1 MSVAFGRL
9 DGGAGSAFAAEVI
22 GADPRLR
29 VDDAAFRAIEAA
41 WYRHSILVFRGLD
54 MSPADH
60 IAFTRRLGP
69 LHVMSPPDHN
79 LDGHPEIFVV
89 GNATKKDGTPLGLRG
104 AGMGFHTD
112 GEDKAVPNA
121 GSFLYARRV
130 PPEGGDTLFADL
142 YAAYE
147 ALPADIRGKIAGRRA
162 RFSRAALHHVNY
174 PHLPMPPELR
184 DRPDVWHPLA
194 RRHPKSGRVAL
205 YIGRW
210 ACDIEGM
217 PEQEGRALVTYLQE
231 FARQPRFLYRHRWRE
246 GDAVLWDN
254 RCAQHCATPFD
265 EARHVRLMH
274 RTTLEGE
281 LPLVA

>member
-1 MSVAFGRL
+1 MGVAFRPL
-9 DGGAGSAFAAEVI
+9 DGAPGSGFAAEVI
-22 GADPRLR
+22 GVDPRLR
-29 VDDAAFRAIEAA
+29 VDEATFRDIEAG
-41 WYRHSILVFRGLD
+41 WYRHPILVFRGLD
-54 MSPADH
+54 MSPEDH
-60 IAFTRRLGP
+60 VGFTRRFGP
-69 LHVMSPPDHN
+69 LHIMRPLEHN

-89 GNATKKDGTPLGLRG
+89 GNAVKEDGTPLGLRG

-130 PPEGGDTLFADL
+130 PPEGGDTLCADM

-147 ALPADIRGKIAGRRA
+147 ALPAEIRDKIAGRRA
-162 RFSRAALHHVNY
+162 CFSRKALHHINY
-174 PHLPMPPELR
+174 PHLPMPAELR

-194 RRHPKSGRVAL
+194 RRHPKSGRIAL

-210 ACDIEGM
+210 ACDIEGL
-217 PEQEGRALVTYLQE
+217 PQVEGRELVAYLQE
-231 FARQPRFLYRHRWRE
+231 FAKQPRFVYRHRWRE

-265 EARHVRLMH
+265 DARYVRLMH

-281 LPLVA
+281 PPLMA

>member
-1 MSVAFGRL
+1 MGIAFRPL
-9 DGGAGSAFAAEVI
+9 DGAPGTSFGAEVA
-22 GADPRLR
+22 GVDPRLR
-29 VDDAAFRAIEAA
+29 ADEATFREIEAG
-41 WYRHSILVFRGLD
+41 WYRHSILVFRGVE
-54 MSPADH
+54 MSPDDH
-60 IAFTRRLGP
+60 IGFTRRFGP
-69 LHVMSPPDHN
+69 LHIMTPPEHN
-79 LDGHPEIFVV
+79 LDGHPEIFVI
-89 GNATKKDGTPLGLRG
+89 GNAVKEDGTALGLRG

-130 PPEGGDTLFADL
+130 PPEGGDTLFADM

-147 ALPADIRGKIAGRRA
+147 ALPAEIRDKIAGRQA
-162 RFSRAALHHVNY
+162 RFSRKALHHINY
-174 PHLPMPPELR
+174 PHLPMPAELH

-210 ACDIEGM
+210 ACDIEGL
-217 PEQEGRALVTYLQE
+217 PEAEGRELVGYLQE
-231 FARQPRFLYRHRWRE
+231 FARQPRFVYRHRWRE

-265 EARHVRLMH
+265 EARYVRLMH

-281 LPLVA
+281 PPMMA